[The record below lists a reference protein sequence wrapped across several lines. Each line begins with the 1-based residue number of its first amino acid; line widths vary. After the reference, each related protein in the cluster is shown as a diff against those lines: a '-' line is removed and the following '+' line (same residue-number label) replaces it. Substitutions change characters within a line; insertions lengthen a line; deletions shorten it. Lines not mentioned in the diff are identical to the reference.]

1 MKNIRKFV
9 RGFSFAMTALVCVPL
24 ARARAQAPSADALK
38 QAVNQSLQK
47 LLKVGYT
54 ERQVLFQDVRAGTP
68 SGTEYPF
75 QVTLLIR
82 DYEPGNPS
90 SRYYGNTCVGR
101 MDKNVFVMKRDP
113 FGAWQVTG
121 TMSVLSGPD
130 LVCKPNPSAGVSSIP
145 LASLQGTQAS
155 AGNPPAAP
163 AAAPQGKGSPVASG
177 EWACYANG
185 VLIGSG
191 FRIEGNGQYSD
202 PDLTNRGTYT
212 VQPGAATIT
221 FKGGQLDGQTGRSF
235 RGNEFEMSNR
245 IHCEK
250 SP

>member
-1 MKNIRKFV
+1 MKSIGKVV
-9 RGFSFAMTALVCVPL
+9 RGFSFAMTALVCLTL
-24 ARARAQAPSADALK
+24 AHAQAPSADALK
-38 QAVNQSLQK
+38 QALNQSLQK

-68 SGTEYPF
+68 NGDEYPF

-82 DYEPGNPS
+82 DYEPGYPIN
-90 SRYYGNTCVGR
+90 RYYGNTCVSR
-101 MDKNVFVMKRDP
+101 MDKSVFMMKRDP
-113 FGAWQVTG
+113 FGGWQVTG

-130 LVCKPNPSAGVSSIP
+130 QVCKPNPSAGVSSIP
-145 LASLQGTQAS
+145 LTSLQGTQAS

-163 AAAPQGKGSPVASG
+163 VAAPQGKGSPVASG

-191 FRIEGNGQYSD
+191 FRIAGNGQYSD
-202 PDLTNRGTYT
+202 PDRTNPGTYT

-221 FKGGQLDGQTGRSF
+221 FRGGQLDGQTGRSF
-235 RGNEFEMSNR
+235 RGNEFDMSNR

-250 SP
+250 SQ